1 MRSFNEPWEPEDI
14 FDRQEAAERRAYLD
28 RIKEQNDALAAQE
41 AAAEAV
47 RHESARQFT
56 LETTRRAI
64 RRDYEQAGV
73 TPLQVGGD
81 GTPTVSLPL
90 LLSMGWTVVEFN
102 GERQLVRTNH
112 ERPPSERVDHDG

>member
-1 MRSFNEPWEPEDI
+1 LTLRSFNEPWEPEDI

-28 RIKEQNDALAAQE
+28 RLKERNAATAAQE
-41 AAAEAV
+41 AAAETA

-56 LETTRRAI
+56 LETTKRAI

-73 TPLQVGGD
+73 APLQVGGD

-90 LLSMGWTVVEFN
+90 LLSMGWTVIDFN
-102 GERQLVRTNH
+102 GERQLVRPNH
-112 ERPPSERVDHDG
+112 ERPSPKGDDR

>member
-1 MRSFNEPWEPEDI
+1 MTLRSFNEPWEPEDI

-28 RIKEQNDALAAQE
+28 RLKERNAATAAQE
-41 AAAEAV
+41 AAAEAA

-56 LETTRRAI
+56 LETTKRAI

-90 LLSMGWTVVEFN
+90 LLSMGWKVVEFN
-102 GERQLVRTNH
+102 GERQLVRPNR
-112 ERPPSERVDHDG
+112 ERPSPRGDE

>member
-1 MRSFNEPWEPEDI
+1 MRSFSEPWEPEDI

-28 RIKEQNDALAAQE
+28 RLKERNAATAAQE
-41 AAAEAV
+41 AAAEAA

-73 TPLQVGGD
+73 EPLQVDANGV
-81 GTPTVSLPL
+81 PTVSLPL
-90 LLSMGWTVVEFN
+90 LLSMGWTVVDFN
-102 GERQLVRTNH
+102 GERQLVRPNH
-112 ERPPSERVDHDG
+112 KRPSLRGDE